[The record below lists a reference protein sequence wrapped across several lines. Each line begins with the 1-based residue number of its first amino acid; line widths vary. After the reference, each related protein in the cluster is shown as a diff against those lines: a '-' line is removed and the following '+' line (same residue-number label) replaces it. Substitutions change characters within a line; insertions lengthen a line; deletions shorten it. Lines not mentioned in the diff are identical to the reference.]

1 MTIDIILTCWRYP
14 VHPPVTLDLLL
25 KVWARSCTVFAI
37 PLVLVDSEGMSSV
50 RAWKI
55 VNSPPNEYRGRA
67 VCNVAEVNKAE
78 KTVRVGGRVGGI
90 VLHLAGG
97 LPRVLI
103 SLLKLLSSLI
113 SYSHFSLPFDHFPNC
128 WHVIC
133 TPTRSSE
140 LRERSD

>member
-1 MTIDIILTCWRYP
+1 MTIDIILICWRYP

-67 VCNVAEVNKAE
+67 VCSGADVTQFE
-78 KTVRVGGRVGGI
+78 KTVQVRVGGI
-90 VLHLAGG
+90 VGRIELHLAGG
-97 LPRVLI
+97 LPWEVWWTL
-103 SLLKLLSSLI
+103 
-113 SYSHFSLPFDHFPNC
+113 
-128 WHVIC
+128 
-133 TPTRSSE
+133 
-140 LRERSD
+140 